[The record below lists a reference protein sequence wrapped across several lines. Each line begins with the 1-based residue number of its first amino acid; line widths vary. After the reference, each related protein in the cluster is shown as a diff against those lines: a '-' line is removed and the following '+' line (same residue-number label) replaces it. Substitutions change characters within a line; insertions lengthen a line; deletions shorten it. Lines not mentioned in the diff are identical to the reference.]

1 MEMVEQITDVVIIGA
16 GPAGLQAAVH
26 AVRKKASVLVLGRL
40 ENSSIYQAHVE
51 NYLCVDGVTGGA
63 DLLRIALAQ
72 ATRFGAEVWPEDVL
86 HLGQEEGGLFTIKV
100 ESGRQVTARTLIL
113 ATGTSRKKLKVPGEK
128 DLLGRGVSYCVDC
141 DANFYR
147 NARVAVAG
155 NESAAVDG
163 ALTLTKYA
171 TAVHLVCK
179 ELAVTKELGK
189 KLAASSVVV
198 HKGVWVKEIAGEKA
212 VSGLVLDSGETIAV
226 DGVFVELGAKGAM
239 ELATSIGVLLD
250 TETFSFIE
258 TNKKQET
265 NIPGIYAAGDIAGP
279 PWQMAKAVGEGC
291 VAGWEAANHAN
302 QLKRAPESV

>member
-1 MEMVEQITDVVIIGA
+1 VV
-16 GPAGLQAAVH
+16 
-26 AVRKKASVLVLGRL
+26 
-40 ENSSIYQAHVE
+40 
-51 NYLCVDGVTGGA
+51 
-63 DLLRIALAQ
+63 
-72 ATRFGAEVWPEDVL
+72 
-86 HLGQEEGGLFTIKV
+86 
-100 ESGRQVTARTLIL
+100 
-113 ATGTSRKKLKVPGEK
+113 
-128 DLLGRGVSYCVDC
+128 
-141 DANFYR
+141 
-147 NARVAVAG
+147 G

-171 TAVHLVCK
+171 AEVHLVCK
-179 ELAVTKELGK
+179 DMAVTKELGE

-198 HKGVWVKEIAGEKA
+198 HKGVWPQEIAGEKA
-212 VSGLVLDSGETIAV
+212 VSGLVLDSGETLAV

-302 QLKRAPESV
+302 RLKRTPESE

>member
-1 MEMVEQITDVVIIGA
+1 MVEQIFDVVIIGA

-26 AVRKKASVLVLGRL
+26 AVRKKASVLVLGRV

-51 NYLCVDGVTGGA
+51 NYLCVEGVTDGA
-63 DLLRIALAQ
+63 ELMRTAKAQ
-72 ATRFGAEVWPEDVL
+72 ATRFGAEIWQEDVL
-86 HLGQEEGGLFTIKV
+86 GLGQEGELLTVKL
-100 ESGRQVTARTLIL
+100 ESGRQVTARTLII

-128 DLLGRGVSYCVDC
+128 ELLGRGVSYCVDC

-147 NARVAVAG
+147 NARVAVVG

-163 ALTLTKYA
+163 ALTLTRYA
-171 TAVHLVCK
+171 AEVHLACK
-179 ELAVTKELGK
+179 EMAVTRELGE

-198 HKGVWVKEIAGEKA
+198 HNGAWAKEIVGEKA
-212 VSGLVLDSGETIAV
+212 VSGLLLDSGEILVV

-239 ELATSIGVLLD
+239 ELATSIGVMLD
-250 TETFSFIE
+250 TETFSFVE

-302 QLKRAPESV
+302 RSKRKPETA

>member
-1 MEMVEQITDVVIIGA
+1 MVEQITDVVIIGA
-16 GPAGLQAAVH
+16 GPAGLQAAGH
-26 AVRKKASVLVLGRL
+26 AGRKKASVLVLGRV
-40 ENSSIYQAHVE
+40 ENSSIHQAHVE

-63 DLLRIALAQ
+63 ELLRIALAQ

-86 HLGQEEGGLFTIKV
+86 HLGQEEGGLFTVKV

-128 DLLGRGVSYCVDC
+128 ELLGRGVSYCVDC

-147 NARVAVAG
+147 NARVAVVG
-155 NESAAVDG
+155 NESAAADG

-171 TAVHLVCK
+171 AEVHLVCK
-179 ELAVTKELGK
+179 ELAVTKELGE
-189 KLAASSVVV
+189 KLGASSVVV
-198 HKGVWVKEIAGEKA
+198 HKGVWAKEIVGEKA
-212 VSGLVLDSGETIAV
+212 VSGLVLDSGETLVV

-239 ELATSIGVLLD
+239 ELATSIGVMLD
-250 TETFSFIE
+250 TETCSYIE

-291 VAGWEAANHAN
+291 VAGWEAANQAN
-302 QLKRAPESV
+302 RLKRAPESA